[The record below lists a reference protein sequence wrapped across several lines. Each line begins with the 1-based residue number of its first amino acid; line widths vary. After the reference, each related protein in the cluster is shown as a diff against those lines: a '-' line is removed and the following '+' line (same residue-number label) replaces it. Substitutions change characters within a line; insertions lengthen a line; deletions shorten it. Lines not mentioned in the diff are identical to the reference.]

1 MYWDVVSVKP
11 LSDYRL
17 YVEIADGRRGIF
29 DVKPYL
35 DHGVF
40 RELRNPEYF
49 KQVGIVF
56 GAVTWPHEQDI
67 APETLGAELVPDSS
81 APNEALQGDAPQAA
95 RP

>member
-1 MYWDVVSVKP
+1 MYWDVITVTP

-40 RELRNPEYF
+40 RKLRNTDYF
-49 KQVGIVF
+49 GQVGIVL

-67 APETLGAELVPDSS
+67 APETLLAELVLVDTP
-81 APNEALQGDAPQAA
+81 PREALQQSTSEAA
-95 RP
+95 RH

>member
-1 MYWDVVSVKP
+1 MYWDVKTVTP

-40 RELRNPEYF
+40 RELRNPDYF
-49 KQVGIVF
+49 KQVSVVL

-67 APETLGAELVPDSS
+67 APETLLAELVLVD
-81 APNEALQGDAPQAA
+81 APPHEAFQGDTSEAA
-95 RP
+95 RH